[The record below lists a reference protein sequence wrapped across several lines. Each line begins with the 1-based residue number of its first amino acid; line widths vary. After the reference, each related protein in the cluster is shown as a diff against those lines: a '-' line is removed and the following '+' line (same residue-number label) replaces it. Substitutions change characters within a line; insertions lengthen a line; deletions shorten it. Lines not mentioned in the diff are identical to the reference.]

1 MVLAG
6 IGIKE
11 LPSKSV
17 ILVEEELGP
26 VKSIFAQRT
35 AFNMVQKDKKVLYI
49 TYRSKK
55 EILEEMDFFQLNIDE
70 GMNIL
75 GEFRDNAALVEVV
88 EKEFNGQSINYYLK
102 NNKFGDIFDFDVC
115 IIDTFSYFFIDTK
128 FDNLLSTIESMM
140 DSSRKNSIIFI
151 LTTDMGII
159 PEKGELALRSLVDGV
174 VQFRS
179 TYTGNK
185 LIRYI
190 NIPKMRGV
198 LPMDQMM
205 PYKVTSEGIVL
216 DVRERVG

>member
-1 MVLAG
+1 M
-6 IGIKE
+6 
-11 LPSKSV
+11 
-17 ILVEEELGP
+17 
-26 VKSIFAQRT
+26 
-35 AFNMVQKDKKVLYI
+35 
-49 TYRSKK
+49 
-55 EILEEMDFFQLNIDE
+55 
-70 GMNIL
+70 
-75 GEFRDNAALVEVV
+75 
-88 EKEFNGQSINYYLK
+88 
-102 NNKFGDIFDFDVC
+102 
-115 IIDTFSYFFIDTK
+115 
-128 FDNLLSTIESMM
+128 
-140 DSSRKNSIIFI
+140 FI

-198 LPMDQMM
+198 LPLDQMV